1 MKDNLHHRWHEVRT
15 MLTDWLAWLDET
27 QHWVETTAAAEST
40 SESTAS
46 SQPSASA
53 SESNASSL
61 AISRADLS
69 TLFEAMTALRQ
80 EVNLQTR
87 SARRDREQASETLA
101 SLSAFVDQ
109 LNRRSE
115 EDNTASAVDT
125 VHVDVLLELHDA
137 LWRAERQASQ
147 VIAAAVGTLH
157 DWCERRGVESSPDD
171 DREASLV
178 EVNTPVATVKPRA
191 FGRWREWFGGSAT
204 PAVEPPVA
212 SHEPTDDDALSE
224 RMQAWVEIG
233 AESGRMASRLEGLMT
248 GYRLSLQRL
257 ERIMSSGGIEPIAC
271 LGQAVDPALM
281 EVVQIVSDSTKPPGM
296 VADIVRCGYWR
307 YGQVY
312 RFAQVV
318 ATRSDATRS
327 HSPTEHPTD
336 S

>member
-1 MKDNLHHRWHEVRT
+1 

-27 QHWVETTAAAEST
+27 QHWVETTAAAEEVDSAAA
-40 SESTAS
+40 SEIN
-46 SQPSASA
+46 ASA
-53 SESNASSL
+53 L
-61 AISRADLS
+61 AVPHADLS

-87 SARRDREQASETLA
+87 SARRDREQASETLE
-101 SLSAFVDQ
+101 SLSALVDQ

-115 EDNTASAVDT
+115 EDDAAAAVDT
-125 VHVDVLLELHDA
+125 AQVDVLLELHDA

-147 VIAAAVGTLH
+147 VIAAAVRTLH
-157 DWCERRGVESSPDD
+157 DWCERRAVEPPPDD
-171 DREASLV
+171 DREAAIV
-178 EVNTPVATVKPRA
+178 EVNTPVATVKRRT

-212 SHEPTDDDALSE
+212 SHEPAHDAALSE

-233 AESGRMASRLEGLMT
+233 AESGRMANRLEGLMT

-257 ERIMSSGGIEPIAC
+257 ERTMSSCGMESIAC
-271 LGQAVDPALM
+271 LGQAVDPEVM
-281 EVVQIVSDSTKPPGM
+281 EVVQIVSDSTKPPGI
-296 VADIVRCGYWR
+296 VADIVRCGYRR

-327 HSPTEHPTD
+327 HSHTEHTTD
-336 S
+336 SQIR